1 MRAINLLPR
10 DDSRRTSAKPPNAV
24 VLGVV
29 LAAVVL
35 TALLSGLFLLTHGK
49 VTQKQNT
56 LKGLQNELN
65 AIPVPTQNEVQTQN
79 ALVAD
84 KKQRV
89 TALSTA
95 LSKRVAWDRIM
106 REFSQVL
113 PSDVWLLNLSA
124 KSPSSPG
131 AATTSSSSST
141 PASTTGGSSAPA
153 APTGFQIEG
162 YTYSHDAVARLL
174 SRLTVIP
181 DLTNV
186 QLNVSERQKVD
197 NQGVVHF
204 RISADV
210 RQPGAPAS

>member
-10 DDSRRTSAKPPNAV
+10 DDTRRTSAKPPNAV
-24 VLGVV
+24 VLAAV

-35 TALLSGLFLLTHGK
+35 AALLSGLFLLSHGK
-49 VTQKQNT
+49 VTQKQTT
-56 LKGLQNELN
+56 LKQLESELN
-65 AIPVPTQNEVQTQN
+65 AIPVPTQNEVQTEN

-95 LSKRVAWDRIM
+95 LSKRVAWDRVM

-113 PSDVWLLNLSA
+113 PADVWLLNLSA

-131 AATTSSSSST
+131 AATTPSSST
-141 PASTTGGSSAPA
+141 PTSTTGGSSAPA
-153 APTGFQIEG
+153 AATGFQIEG

-174 SRLTVIP
+174 SRLMVIP